1 MLPAT
6 IAIAEPTGLASEE
19 ARRLLAEHGPNEL
32 ASARPKG
39 FGSLLLDVVKEP
51 MLLLLLASG
60 VVYLLLGDHFEA
72 IALLC
77 SIGVVIAIT
86 LAQEVRSTRALEA
99 LHALSAPQARVV
111 RDGVAV
117 RVPGREVVPG
127 DVLRVQEGERV
138 AGDARLVSALN
149 LTVDE
154 SILTGESVAVD
165 KRAGAENEA
174 GFLLSG
180 TLVVAG
186 QGEAVVVATGGATA
200 LGRIGRALATIDPG
214 KSRLEQETSRVV
226 RLLATIGIG
235 LCVLV
240 VIVYGFTRSDWLE
253 GVLAGLTLAIALVPE
268 EVPILLTVFL
278 ALGAFRIAKKQV
290 LARRLPAIESLGSA
304 TVLCTDKTGTLTE
317 NSMSI
322 AAVDAGN
329 GPVDAAPGALPPG
342 ALAVVRGG
350 ALASRPDA
358 FDPMELAFLKLAVFE
373 RDGLALEREF
383 PLSPARLAVTNV
395 WRHDGGGRLV
405 AAKGAPEAIARLC
418 RLDAG
423 AHDDLL
429 ARADR
434 LAADGLRVLAV
445 AQAELPRDANAPDR
459 PEDASLRPLG
469 LVGLADPVRA
479 GVPDAVRT
487 CRDAGVRV
495 VMITGDYPLTA
506 RAIARKAGLARP
518 DAVLTGAEV
527 AQLDDPG
534 LAARVEDADVFAR
547 IVPDQKLRIVRAFQ
561 ARGEVVAMTGDGVND
576 APALRAADIGIAMG
590 GRGTDVAREA
600 AQLVLLDDEFASI
613 VNALA
618 LGRRI
623 WDNLKHAMAY
633 VIAIHV
639 PIAAL
644 SLLPVLF
651 GWPLLLLPM
660 HVILIELVID
670 PACSIVFEAEPGQPD
685 LMRRRPRPPGEPLFG
700 RRLVAFG
707 ILSGLG
713 LLAAVL
719 LVRAV
724 TAASGAAEGAV
735 RAATFSTLLLG
746 NLALIWTSRS
756 RSRSLF
762 ELLSVPNAALLWVT
776 ALAFAALS
784 VALAAP
790 SARRLFR
797 FEPVDPVILAWCV
810 VAGIGCVLWF
820 ELLKRTRVGRT

>member
-1 MLPAT
+1 VTPT
-6 IAIAEPTGLASEE
+6 AETTGLTNEA
-19 ARRLLAEHGPNEL
+19 ARRLLAEHGANEL
-32 ASARPKG
+32 PSTRPKH
-39 FGSLLLDVVKEP
+39 FGALLLDVVREP

-60 VVYLLLGDHFEA
+60 TVYLLLGDRLEA

-77 SIGVVIAIT
+77 SIGVVIGIT

-99 LHALSAPQARVV
+99 LRALSAPQARVV
-111 RDGVAV
+111 RDGRTI

-127 DVLRVQEGERV
+127 DVLLVQEGERV
-138 AGDARLVSALN
+138 SADARLTFARN
-149 LTVDE
+149 LAVDE
-154 SILTGESVAVD
+154 SILTGESVPVD
-165 KRAGAENEA
+165 KHEGADRI
-174 GFLLSG
+174 LSG

-186 QGEAVVVATGGATA
+186 QGQAVVEATGPATE

-214 KSRLEQETSRVV
+214 KSRLERETSRVV

-240 VIVYGFTRSDWLE
+240 VIVYGLTRNDWLE

-268 EVPILLTVFL
+268 EVPILLTIFL

-304 TVLCTDKTGTLTE
+304 TVLCSDKTGTLTE

-322 AAVDAGN
+322 AAVDAGAGVIAVN
-329 GPVDAAPGALPPG
+329 GGALPPA
-342 ALAVVRGG
+342 ALEVVRAGT
-350 ALASRPDA
+350 LASRPEA
-358 FDPMELAFLKLAVFE
+358 FDPMELAFVKLGAFD
-373 RDGLALEREF
+373 RDGLSLEREF
-383 PLSPARLAVTNV
+383 PLSPTRLAVTNV
-395 WRHDGGGRLV
+395 WTREGGARLV
-405 AAKGAPEAIARLC
+405 AAKGAPETIARLC
-418 RLDAG
+418 RLEGDART
-423 AHDDLL
+423 DLL
-429 ARADR
+429 ARAD
-434 LAADGLRVLAV
+434 AMASSGLRVLAV
-445 AQAELPRDANAPDR
+445 AQAEMARAPAE
-459 PEDASLRPLG
+459 PEEVPFRPLG
-469 LVGLADPVRA
+469 LVGLEDPVRA
-479 GVPDAVRT
+479 AVPDAVRT
-487 CRDAGVRV
+487 CREAGVRV

-518 DAVLTGAEV
+518 DAVLTGADV
-527 AQLDDPG
+527 AALDDRA
-534 LAARVEDADVFAR
+534 LAARVEEADVFAR
-547 IVPDQKLRIVRAFQ
+547 IVPEQKLRIVRAFQ

-600 AQLVLLDDEFASI
+600 AQLVLLDDGFASI

-644 SLLPVLF
+644 SLLPVLL

-670 PACSIVFEAEPGQPD
+670 PACSIVFEAEPGQPG
-685 LMRRRPRPPGEPLFG
+685 LMQRRPRPPGEPLFG
-700 RRLVAFG
+700 RTLVAFG
-707 ILSGLG
+707 ILQGLG

-719 LVRAV
+719 AVRSV
-724 TAASGAAEGAV
+724 VAASGASDGGV
-735 RAATFSTLLLG
+735 RAATFATLLLG
-746 NLALIWTSRS
+746 NVALIWTNRS
-756 RSRSLF
+756 RTRSLF
-762 ELLSVPNAALLWVT
+762 ALLRVPNAAVVWVT
-776 ALAFAALS
+776 ALALSALG
-784 VALAAP
+784 LAVTLPA
-790 SARRLFR
+790 ARRLFR
-797 FEPVDPVILAWCV
+797 FDALAPQVLGWCV
-810 VAGIGCVLWF
+810 LAGAACVAWF